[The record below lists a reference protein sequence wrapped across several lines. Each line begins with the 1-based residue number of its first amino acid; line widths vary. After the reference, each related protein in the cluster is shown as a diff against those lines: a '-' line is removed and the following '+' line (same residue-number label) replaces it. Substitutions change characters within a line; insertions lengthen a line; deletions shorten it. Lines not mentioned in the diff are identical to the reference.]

1 MANDATGI
9 SRKRDVFQLDDNG
22 APDADTSDA
31 VGWSR
36 DDGLGYRM
44 LSAKHGDIVYAERS
58 IESSVKYDY
67 SSPVR
72 HMNKRPGF
80 GDISVAI
87 HDANEVAT
95 SIKLP
100 TK

>member
-1 MANDATGI
+1 MANGATGI

-44 LSAKHGDIVYAERS
+44 LEAIKHHVDSLAVA
-58 IESSVKYDY
+58 
-67 SSPVR
+67 PVGLR
-72 HMNKRPGF
+72 YQP
-80 GDISVAI
+80 A
-87 HDANEVAT
+87 
-95 SIKLP
+95 LP
-100 TK
+100 LCG

>member
-36 DDGLGYRM
+36 DGGLGYRM
-44 LSAKHGDIVYAERS
+44 LLANVNKLAERPGALGHRGPLGLYEQIGS
-58 IESSVKYDY
+58 KY
-67 SSPVR
+67 R
-72 HMNKRPGF
+72 Q
-80 GDISVAI
+80 
-87 HDANEVAT
+87 
-95 SIKLP
+95 
-100 TK
+100 

>member
-1 MANDATGI
+1 MDS
-9 SRKRDVFQLDDNG
+9 SRQIG
-22 APDADTSDA
+22 DA
-31 VGWSR
+31 VISVNR
-36 DDGLGYRM
+36 GYRM

-100 TK
+100 AK

>member
-36 DDGLGYRM
+36 EDGLGYRM
-44 LSAKHGDIVYAERS
+44 LGRQNVVLAVLSILYPRLGSVGKSLTLATRFSWNVWAGPFSATE
-58 IESSVKYDY
+58 
-67 SSPVR
+67 
-72 HMNKRPGF
+72 
-80 GDISVAI
+80 
-87 HDANEVAT
+87 T
-95 SIKLP
+95 
-100 TK
+100 

>member
-44 LSAKHGDIVYAERS
+44 LYAGYPHDERGDIRID
-58 IESSVKYDY
+58 IETVSAANPNLSSVAVNDEASIGVWVGIRRSLKLFFR
-67 SSPVR
+67 PLI
-72 HMNKRPGF
+72 KR
-80 GDISVAI
+80 
-87 HDANEVAT
+87 
-95 SIKLP
+95 
-100 TK
+100 

>member
-1 MANDATGI
+1 MAENGPAYT
-9 SRKRDVFQLDDNG
+9 FQLNC
-22 APDADTSDA
+22 AAR
-31 VGWSR
+31 VR
-36 DDGLGYRM
+36 DFPIDPSLGYRM
-44 LSAKHGDIVYAERS
+44 LSAKHGDIVYAERP

-72 HMNKRPGF
+72 HMNKRPDF

>member
-1 MANDATGI
+1 
-9 SRKRDVFQLDDNG
+9 
-22 APDADTSDA
+22 
-31 VGWSR
+31 
-36 DDGLGYRM
+36 
-44 LSAKHGDIVYAERS
+44 
-58 IESSVKYDY
+58 
-67 SSPVR
+67 
-72 HMNKRPGF
+72 MNKRPGF